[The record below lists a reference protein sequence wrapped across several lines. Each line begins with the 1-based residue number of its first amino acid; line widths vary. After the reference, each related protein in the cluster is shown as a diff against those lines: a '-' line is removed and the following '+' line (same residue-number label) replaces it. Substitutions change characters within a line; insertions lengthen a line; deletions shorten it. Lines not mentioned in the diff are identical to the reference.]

1 MKEEAKLYQFYAIKL
16 GKRGKKSKVLDRV
29 EKEYFPSQPNHNEIL
44 SDSRRRKLYRNKQS
58 DVIIYHLKPELFMRQ
73 KQNEILG

>member
-1 MKEEAKLYQFYAIKL
+1 MERICLISKPLNSERKEKE
-16 GKRGKKSKVLDRV
+16 SEVLDRG

-44 SDSRRRKLYRNKQS
+44 SDSGRRKLYRNKKS
-58 DVIIYHLKPELFMRQ
+58 DVIIYHLKPKLFMRQ